1 MIRALALSTA
11 LMLTALS
18 VGGCQT
24 VFRPIQPE
32 ASTPM
37 GRMERAERTRDRT
50 DRNHPACRSDRS
62 ERDDQPEG
70 CDRVVRRGR

>member
-1 MIRALALSTA
+1 MIRALVLSG
-11 LMLTALS
+11 LMLAALS

-24 VFRPIQPE
+24 VFRPIEPE
-32 ASTPM
+32 ASSPM
-37 GRMERAERTRDRT
+37 GGMERAERARERN

-70 CDRVVRRGR
+70 CERVVRRGR

>member
-1 MIRALALSTA
+1 MIRTLVLSG
-11 LMLTALS
+11 LMLAALS

-32 ASTPM
+32 AGSPM
-37 GRMERAERTRDRT
+37 GNMDRAERARERN

>member
-1 MIRALALSTA
+1 MIRVLVLSGVLLSALA
-11 LMLTALS
+11 

-24 VFRPIQPE
+24 IFRPIQPE

-37 GRMERAERTRDRT
+37 GQFERAEQSRTRT
-50 DRNHPACRSDRS
+50 DRNHPACRTDRS

-70 CDRVVRRGR
+70 CERVVRRGR